1 MMHVISIWT
10 VLLSCTAVSS
20 APQAG
25 ADLPVA
31 QVVGLAAGPNFT
43 LPRAFVVPNT
53 CTNAG
58 VPRVPHVPPPAVEEP
73 GHDVEFSI
81 IIEVKGSHVYPG
93 WLDCYMSWLTAR
105 AKAGLGSLER
115 GKKNEHLHIQAVA
128 RVRVRCVDK
137 SQINQLR
144 KEIKAAIGVR
154 HNDGSGCQVA
164 IKAFAPG
171 QTWSAML
178 GYCTKDEG
186 KPHYRMVRLN
196 VTDDAITAG
205 KQAWATARLSYEDDR
220 LVLTKKNIF
229 QSVWASMC
237 AAGPA
242 LRNVPTCICSLPCTA
257 FCAAPTVSPAC
268 TTPSSRR

>member
-20 APQAG
+20 APQA
-25 ADLPVA
+25 AAALPVA

-93 WLDCYMSWLTAR
+93 WLDCYLSWLTAR

-164 IKAFAPG
+164 INGVRAGPNVVGHARLLHEGRG
-171 QTWSAML
+171 QTALSHGTLECHRRSYRSWQAGM
-178 GYCTKDEG
+178 GYG
-186 KPHYRMVRLN
+186 
-196 VTDDAITAG
+196 
-205 KQAWATARLSYEDDR
+205 AT
-220 LVLTKKNIF
+220 VL
-229 QSVWASMC
+229 
-237 AAGPA
+237 
-242 LRNVPTCICSLPCTA
+242 
-257 FCAAPTVSPAC
+257 
-268 TTPSSRR
+268 RR